1 MESTFIEIVN
11 PKKSNIIVGVIYR
24 HPSMDLNDFN
34 CNYLN
39 QMLENI
45 SKEKKS
51 IFLLGDFNVNLL
63 NYNEHNQ
70 TNEFSDSLASNS
82 FIPLI
87 LQPTRITSH
96 SNTLIDNIFSS
107 VIDPDIISGNLTATI
122 SDHLPRFAIIPNMF
136 GNISGNKSNIY
147 ERDWSKFDREN
158 FILDYFSADWEDLLK
173 IDECNV
179 DNSTKIYLD
188 KINMLLDTYAPL
200 KKINKYKLKFKS
212 KPWITLGLQKS
223 ISVKN
228 KLLANFI
235 NKKDPILKEEFH
247 TNYKK
252 YRNLLSTLMKK
263 SKQAYYDK
271 YFERNW
277 NNIRNTWKGIKSLIS
292 LKTVAS
298 SVPTVLSLDN
308 GDTITNPYD
317 IANTFNNYF
326 ASIAETTKKSIKYS
340 HKHFSDYLS
349 NESSSTIFLQPTD
362 KEEIANIISSLN
374 SNKTSGPNSIPYRV
388 LFLLKNEISKQ
399 LADLFNLSFMTGVF
413 PSVLKT
419 AKVVPVFK
427 KDSKLNYSN
436 YRPISLLSN
445 IEKILEKLM
454 YKRLYAFLDY
464 NNIIYDLQFGF
475 RQQYSTSH
483 ALINITENIR
493 KALDDGNIGCGVF
506 VDLQKAF
513 DTVDH
518 QILLAKLNHYGI
530 RGVSNDWF
538 KSYLS
543 NRNQYVSIN
552 GYESGLA
559 AINCGV
565 PQGSVLGPLLFL
577 LYINDLNQA
586 IKFCKVHHFADDTN
600 LLCLSNSIKKL
611 SKLVNADLKHLLNW
625 LNANKIS
632 LNVKKTEMIIFKSKQ
647 KKLEGDLKIKLCG
660 KRLYPTES
668 VKYLG
673 VKIDANLTWQHHVN
687 DLSTKL
693 NRANALLFKMRK
705 YVSLKILRS
714 IYFAIF
720 DSYLSYCCLVWAQNF
735 STIQRILILQKKAVR
750 IINFQPRNFH
760 TSPLF
765 KQNSILKFQDKIC
778 LENILFVSKS
788 LNNLSPSIFNT
799 WFSFSSHQHNYETS
813 SSTQGN
819 LMKLFYKTNRYG
831 KYSITISAIGS
842 WNKIQKQLKNMLLK
856 DLSSNKI
863 KTVVTN
869 FYFKSY

>member
-1 MESTFIEIVN
+1 M
-11 PKKSNIIVGVIYR
+11 
-24 HPSMDLNDFN
+24 
-34 CNYLN
+34 
-39 QMLENI
+39 
-45 SKEKKS
+45 
-51 IFLLGDFNVNLL
+51 

-70 TNEFSDSLASNS
+70 TNEFLDSLASNS

-122 SDHLPRFAIIPNMF
+122 SDHLPQFAIIPNMF

-179 DNSTKIYLD
+179 DDSTKIYLD

-277 NNIRNTWKGIKSLIS
+277 NNIKNTWKGIKSLIS

-673 VKIDANLTWQHHVN
+673 AKIDANLTWQHHVN

-705 YVSLKILRS
+705 YASLKILRS

-735 STIQRILILQKKAVR
+735 STIQRIIILQKKAVR

-799 WFSFSSHQHNYETS
+799 WFSFSSDQHNYETS

>member
-1 MESTFIEIVN
+1 
-11 PKKSNIIVGVIYR
+11 
-24 HPSMDLNDFN
+24 
-34 CNYLN
+34 
-39 QMLENI
+39 
-45 SKEKKS
+45 
-51 IFLLGDFNVNLL
+51 
-63 NYNEHNQ
+63 
-70 TNEFSDSLASNS
+70 
-82 FIPLI
+82 
-87 LQPTRITSH
+87 
-96 SNTLIDNIFSS
+96 
-107 VIDPDIISGNLTATI
+107 
-122 SDHLPRFAIIPNMF
+122 
-136 GNISGNKSNIY
+136 
-147 ERDWSKFDREN
+147 
-158 FILDYFSADWEDLLK
+158 
-173 IDECNV
+173 
-179 DNSTKIYLD
+179 
-188 KINMLLDTYAPL
+188 
-200 KKINKYKLKFKS
+200 
-212 KPWITLGLQKS
+212 
-223 ISVKN
+223 
-228 KLLANFI
+228 
-235 NKKDPILKEEFH
+235 
-247 TNYKK
+247 
-252 YRNLLSTLMKK
+252 
-263 SKQAYYDK
+263 
-271 YFERNW
+271 
-277 NNIRNTWKGIKSLIS
+277 
-292 LKTVAS
+292 
-298 SVPTVLSLDN
+298 
-308 GDTITNPYD
+308 
-317 IANTFNNYF
+317 
-326 ASIAETTKKSIKYS
+326 
-340 HKHFSDYLS
+340 
-349 NESSSTIFLQPTD
+349 
-362 KEEIANIISSLN
+362 
-374 SNKTSGPNSIPYRV
+374 
-388 LFLLKNEISKQ
+388 
-399 LADLFNLSFMTGVF
+399 MTGVF

-436 YRPISLLSN
+436 YRPISLLSS

-632 LNVKKTEMIIFKSKQ
+632 LNVKKTEMIIVKSKQ

-705 YVSLKILRS
+705 YVSLKIVRS

-720 DSYLSYCCLVWAQNF
+720 DSYLSYCYLVWAQNF
-735 STIQRILILQKKAVR
+735 STIQRIIILQKKAVR

-778 LENILFVSKS
+778 LENILFVSRS
-788 LNNLSPSIFNT
+788 LNNLSPSIF
-799 WFSFSSHQHNYETS
+799 
-813 SSTQGN
+813 
-819 LMKLFYKTNRYG
+819 
-831 KYSITISAIGS
+831 
-842 WNKIQKQLKNMLLK
+842 KN
-856 DLSSNKI
+856 
-863 KTVVTN
+863 VV
-869 FYFKSY
+869 